1 MTDHKTYT
9 IAEMAGWERFY
20 RANFL
25 NSISG
30 FKPLNLIATV
40 DAQGVS
46 NLGLFSNIVHL
57 GADPALV
64 GFVNR
69 PREAAPHTL
78 GNIERGKF
86 YTINHVH
93 PAILERAHQC
103 SAKYP
108 DGVSEFAETGLTEE
122 WVDGLPVPYVR
133 ESLIRYALE
142 LVQVNPIPMNGTFFV
157 IGRVL
162 QAQLD
167 PTLVSAD
174 GFIDISRAESLVS
187 TGLDAYGRVSALARY
202 RYAKP
207 DKASEQIPWV
217 S

>member
-25 NSISG
+25 NSVSG

-122 WVDGLPVPYVR
+122 WIDGLPVPYVR
-133 ESLIRYALE
+133 ESLVRYALE

-157 IGRVL
+157 IGRVV

-174 GFIDISRAESLVS
+174 GFIDISRSDSLVS

>member
-1 MTDHKTYT
+1 MTDHKTYS
-9 IAEMAGWERFY
+9 IDEIGGWERFY

-25 NSISG
+25 NSVSG

-40 DAQGVS
+40 DEQGVS

-78 GNIERGKF
+78 RNIERGGF

-93 PAILERAHQC
+93 PEILARAHQC

-108 DGVSEFAETGLTEE
+108 DGVSEFAETGLTEA

-167 PTLVSAD
+167 PSLVSAD
-174 GFIDISRAESLVS
+174 GFIDISRADSLVS
-187 TGLDAYGRVSALARY
+187 TGLDAYGQVSPYARY

-207 DKASEQIPWV
+207 DKVSEQIPWV

>member
-1 MTDHKTYT
+1 MTDHKTFS
-9 IAEMAGWERFY
+9 IEEIGGWERFY

-25 NSISG
+25 NSVSG

-40 DAQGVS
+40 DEQGVS

-78 GNIERGKF
+78 RNIERSGF

-93 PAILERAHQC
+93 PEILARAHQC

-108 DGVSEFAETGLTEE
+108 DGVSEFTATGLTEE
-122 WVDGLPVPYVR
+122 RVEGLPVPYVR

-142 LVQVNPIPMNGTFFV
+142 LVQVNPIPINGTFFV

-162 QAQLD
+162 QVQLD
-167 PTLVSAD
+167 PMLVSGD
-174 GFIDISRAESLVS
+174 GFIDISRADSMVS
-187 TGLDAYGRVSALARY
+187 TGLDAYGQVRAYARY

-207 DKASEQIPWV
+207 DKVSEQIPWV

>member
-9 IAEMAGWERFY
+9 IAEMGGWERFY

-78 GNIERGKF
+78 GNIELGGF

-93 PAILERAHQC
+93 PEILARAHQC

-167 PTLVSAD
+167 PSLVSAD
-174 GFIDISRAESLVS
+174 GFIDISRADSLVS

>member
-1 MTDHKTYT
+1 MTDHKTYS
-9 IAEMAGWERFY
+9 IDEIGGWERFY

-25 NSISG
+25 NSVSG

-40 DAQGVS
+40 DEQGVS

-78 GNIERGKF
+78 RNIERGGF

-93 PAILERAHQC
+93 PEILARAHQC

-122 WVDGLPVPYVR
+122 WVDGFEVPYVR

-142 LVQVNPIPMNGTFFV
+142 LVQVSPIQINGTFFV
-157 IGRVL
+157 IGRIL
-162 QAQLD
+162 QVQLD
-167 PTLVSAD
+167 PILVSAD
-174 GFIDISRAESLVS
+174 GFIDISRADSLVS
-187 TGLDAYGRVSALARY
+187 TGLDAYGRVSPYARY

-207 DKASEQIPWV
+207 DKVSEQIPWI

>member
-1 MTDHKTYT
+1 
-9 IAEMAGWERFY
+9 MAGWERFY

-78 GNIERGKF
+78 GNIERSGF

-93 PAILERAHQC
+93 PEILARAHQC

-108 DGVSEFAETGLTEE
+108 DGVSEFTETGLTEE
-122 WVDGLPVPYVR
+122 WVDGLSVPYVR

-167 PTLVSAD
+167 PSLVSAD
-174 GFIDISRAESLVS
+174 GFIDISRADSLVS

>member
-1 MTDHKTYT
+1 MTDHKTYS
-9 IAEMAGWERFY
+9 IDEIGGWERFY

-25 NSISG
+25 NSVSG

-40 DAQGVS
+40 DEQGVS

-78 GNIERGKF
+78 RNIERGGF

-93 PAILERAHQC
+93 PEILARAHQC

-108 DGVSEFAETGLTEE
+108 DGVSEFAATGLTEE
-122 WVDGLPVPYVR
+122 WVDGFEVPYVR

-142 LVQVNPIPMNGTFFV
+142 LVQVNPIQINGTFFV
-157 IGRVL
+157 IGRIL

-167 PTLVSAD
+167 PSLVSAD
-174 GFIDISRAESLVS
+174 GFIDISRADSLVS
-187 TGLDAYGRVSALARY
+187 TGLDAYGQVSPYARY

-207 DKASEQIPWV
+207 DKVSEQIPWV

>member
-40 DAQGVS
+40 DEQGVS

-86 YTINHVH
+86 YTINHVN

-122 WVDGLPVPYVR
+122 WIDGLPVPYVR
-133 ESLIRYALE
+133 ESLVRYALE

-157 IGRVL
+157 IGRVV
-162 QAQLD
+162 QAQLA

-187 TGLDAYGRVSALARY
+187 TGLDAYGEVSALARY

-207 DKASEQIPWV
+207 GKVSEQIPWV

>member
-9 IAEMAGWERFY
+9 IAEMGGWERFY

-78 GNIERGKF
+78 GNIERSGF

-93 PAILERAHQC
+93 PEILARAHQC

-108 DGVSEFAETGLTEE
+108 DGVSEFTETGLTEE
-122 WVDGLPVPYVR
+122 WVDGLSVPYVR

-167 PTLVSAD
+167 PSLVSAD
-174 GFIDISRAESLVS
+174 GFID
-187 TGLDAYGRVSALARY
+187 TTC
-202 RYAKP
+202 P
-207 DKASEQIPWV
+207 N
-217 S
+217 

>member
-40 DAQGVS
+40 DEQGVS

-86 YTINHVH
+86 YTINHVN

-122 WVDGLPVPYVR
+122 WIDGLPVPYVR
-133 ESLIRYALE
+133 ESLVRYALE

-157 IGRVL
+157 IGRVV

-187 TGLDAYGRVSALARY
+187 TGLDAYGEVSALARY

-207 DKASEQIPWV
+207 GKVSEQIPWV

>member
-9 IAEMAGWERFY
+9 IAEMGGWERFY

-78 GNIERGKF
+78 GNIERSGF

-93 PAILERAHQC
+93 PEILARAHQC

-108 DGVSEFAETGLTEE
+108 DGVSEFTETGLTEE

-142 LVQVNPIPMNGTFFV
+142 LVQVSPIPMNGTFFV

-167 PTLVSAD
+167 PSLVSAD
-174 GFIDISRAESLVS
+174 GFIDISRADSLVS

>member
-1 MTDHKTYT
+1 MNEMKTYQIDEIST
-9 IAEMAGWERFY
+9 WERFY

-25 NSISG
+25 NTLSG

-40 DAQGVS
+40 DQHGVS

-57 GADPALV
+57 GADPALI
-64 GFVNR
+64 GFINR

-78 GNIERGKF
+78 ANIEGGRF

-93 PAILERAHQC
+93 PDMLERAHQC

-108 DGVSEFAETGLTEE
+108 DGVSEFTSTGLTEQ
-122 WVDGLPVPYVR
+122 WIDGLPVPYVR
-133 ESLIRYALE
+133 ESLVRYAME
-142 LVQVNPIPMNGTFFV
+142 LVQVNPIPLNATYFV

-162 QAQLD
+162 QVQVS
-167 PTLVSAD
+167 TELVGSD

-187 TGLDAYGRVSALARY
+187 TGLDAYGQVSALARY
-202 RYAKP
+202 SYAKP
-207 DKASEQIPWV
+207 DRQTERIPWFA
-217 S
+217 

>member
-9 IAEMAGWERFY
+9 IAEMGGWERFY

-78 GNIERGKF
+78 GNIERGGF

-93 PAILERAHQC
+93 PEILARAHQC

-167 PTLVSAD
+167 PSLVSAD
-174 GFIDISRAESLVS
+174 GFIDISRADSLVS
-187 TGLDAYGRVSALARY
+187 TGLDAYGRVRPLARY

>member
-9 IAEMAGWERFY
+9 IAEMGGWERFY

-78 GNIERGKF
+78 GNIERSGF

-93 PAILERAHQC
+93 PEILARAHQC

-108 DGVSEFAETGLTEE
+108 DGVSEFTETGLTEE

-142 LVQVNPIPMNGTFFV
+142 LVQVSPIPMNGTFFV

-167 PTLVSAD
+167 PSLVSAD
-174 GFIDISRAESLVS
+174 GFIDISRADSLVS

-217 S
+217 C

>member
-1 MTDHKTYT
+1 MNDIKTYHMEE
-9 IAEMAGWERFY
+9 IGGWERFY

-25 NSISG
+25 NSLSG
-30 FKPLNLIATV
+30 FKPLNLIATT
-40 DAQGVS
+40 DENGVS

-57 GADPALV
+57 GADPALI
-64 GFVNR
+64 GFINR

-78 GNIERGKF
+78 ANIERGSF

-93 PAILERAHQC
+93 PEILERAHQC

-108 DGVSEFAETGLTEE
+108 DGVSEFTKTGLTEDWTE
-122 WVDGLPVPYVR
+122 GLPVPYVR
-133 ESLIRYALE
+133 ESLVRYALE
-142 LVQVNPIPMNGTFFV
+142 LVQVNPIPLNGTYFV

-162 QAQLD
+162 QVQVS
-167 PTLVSAD
+167 PSLVGSD

-187 TGLDAYGRVSALARY
+187 TGLDAYGHVSALARY

-207 DKASEQIPWV
+207 DKPVERIPWT

>member
-40 DAQGVS
+40 DEQGMS
-46 NLGLFSNIVHL
+46 NLGLFSNVVHL

-86 YTINHVH
+86 YTINHVN

-122 WVDGLPVPYVR
+122 WINGLPVPYVR
-133 ESLIRYALE
+133 ESLVRYALE

-157 IGRVL
+157 IGRVV

-174 GFIDISRAESLVS
+174 GFIDISRADSLVS

>member
-9 IAEMAGWERFY
+9 IAEMGGWERFY

-25 NSISG
+25 NSMSG

-40 DAQGVS
+40 DEQGVS

-78 GNIERGKF
+78 RNIERGGI
-86 YTINHVH
+86 YTINHVY
-93 PAILERAHQC
+93 PEILARAHQC

-122 WVDGLPVPYVR
+122 WVEGLPVPYVR
-133 ESLIRYALE
+133 ESLIRYAME

-167 PTLVSAD
+167 PSLVSAD
-174 GFIDISRAESLVS
+174 GFIDISRADSLVS
-187 TGLDAYGRVSALARY
+187 TGLDAYGRVSAYARY

-207 DKASEQIPWV
+207 DKVSEQIPWV

>member
-9 IAEMAGWERFY
+9 IAEMGGWERFY

-25 NSISG
+25 NSMSG

-40 DAQGVS
+40 DEQGVS

-78 GNIERGKF
+78 GNIERSGF

-93 PAILERAHQC
+93 PEILARAHQC

-108 DGVSEFAETGLTEE
+108 DGVSEYAETGLTEE

-167 PTLVSAD
+167 PSLVSAD
-174 GFIDISRAESLVS
+174 GFIDISRADSLVS

>member
-9 IAEMAGWERFY
+9 IAEMGGWERFY

-25 NSISG
+25 NSMSG
-30 FKPLNLIATV
+30 FKPLNLIATA
-40 DAQGVS
+40 DEQGVS

-78 GNIERGKF
+78 RNIERGGF

-93 PAILERAHQC
+93 PEILARAHQC

-108 DGVSEFAETGLTEE
+108 DAVSEFAETGLTEE
-122 WVDGLPVPYVR
+122 WVEGLPVPYVR
-133 ESLIRYALE
+133 ESLIRYAME

-167 PTLVSAD
+167 PSLVSAD
-174 GFIDISRAESLVS
+174 GFIDISRADSLVS
-187 TGLDAYGRVSALARY
+187 TGLDAYGRVSAYARY

-207 DKASEQIPWV
+207 DKVSEQIPWV

>member
-78 GNIERGKF
+78 GNIERSGF

-93 PAILERAHQC
+93 PEILARAHQC

-108 DGVSEFAETGLTEE
+108 DGVSEFTETGLTEE
-122 WVDGLPVPYVR
+122 WVDGLSVPYVR

-167 PTLVSAD
+167 PSLVSAD
-174 GFIDISRAESLVS
+174 GFIDISRADSLVS

>member
-40 DAQGVS
+40 DEQGMS

-142 LVQVNPIPMNGTFFV
+142 LVQVNPIPMNGTFFL

>member
-9 IAEMAGWERFY
+9 IAEMGGWERFY

-78 GNIERGKF
+78 GNIERGGF

-93 PAILERAHQC
+93 PEILARAHQC

-167 PTLVSAD
+167 PSLVSAD
-174 GFIDISRAESLVS
+174 GFIDISRADSLVS

>member
-9 IAEMAGWERFY
+9 IAEMGGWERFY

-78 GNIERGKF
+78 GNIERSGF

-93 PAILERAHQC
+93 PEILARAHQC

-108 DGVSEFAETGLTEE
+108 DGVSEFTETGLTEE
-122 WVDGLPVPYVR
+122 WVDGLSVPYVR

-167 PTLVSAD
+167 PSLVSAD
-174 GFIDISRAESLVS
+174 GFIDISRADSLVS

-207 DKASEQIPWV
+207 DKVSEQIPWV

>member
-1 MTDHKTYT
+1 
-9 IAEMAGWERFY
+9 
-20 RANFL
+20 
-25 NSISG
+25 
-30 FKPLNLIATV
+30 
-40 DAQGVS
+40 
-46 NLGLFSNIVHL
+46 
-57 GADPALV
+57 
-64 GFVNR
+64 
-69 PREAAPHTL
+69 L

-93 PAILERAHQC
+93 LAILERAHQC

-122 WVDGLPVPYVR
+122 WIDGLPVPYVR
-133 ESLIRYALE
+133 ESLVRYALE

-167 PTLVSAD
+167 PSLVSAD
-174 GFIDISRAESLVS
+174 GFIDISRADSLVS

>member
-40 DAQGVS
+40 DEQGMS
-46 NLGLFSNIVHL
+46 NLGLFSNVVHL

-86 YTINHVH
+86 YTINHVN

-122 WVDGLPVPYVR
+122 WIDGLPVPYVR
-133 ESLIRYALE
+133 ESLVRYALE

-157 IGRVL
+157 IGRVV
-162 QAQLD
+162 QAHLD

-187 TGLDAYGRVSALARY
+187 TGLDAYGEVSALARY

-207 DKASEQIPWV
+207 GKVSEQIPWV

>member
-40 DAQGVS
+40 DEQGMS
-46 NLGLFSNIVHL
+46 NLGLFSNVVHL

-86 YTINHVH
+86 YTINHVN

-122 WVDGLPVPYVR
+122 WIDGLPVPYVR
-133 ESLIRYALE
+133 ESLVRYALE

-157 IGRVL
+157 IGRVV

-174 GFIDISRAESLVS
+174 GFIDISRADSLVS

>member
-9 IAEMAGWERFY
+9 IAEMGGWERFY

-78 GNIERGKF
+78 GNIERSGF

-93 PAILERAHQC
+93 PEILARAHQC

-167 PTLVSAD
+167 PSLVCAD
-174 GFIDISRAESLVS
+174 GFIDISRADSLVS

>member
-1 MTDHKTYT
+1 MKDQKTFD
-9 IAEMAGWERFY
+9 IGEIRQWERFY

-25 NSISG
+25 NSLSG

-64 GFVNR
+64 GFINR

-78 GNIERGKF
+78 ANIERNGF

-93 PAILERAHQC
+93 PAILEQAHQC

-108 DGVSEFAETGLTEE
+108 DGVSEFASTSLNEE
-122 WVDGLPVPYVR
+122 WVEGIPVPYVR
-133 ESLIRYALE
+133 ESLVRYALE
-142 LVQVNPIPMNGTFFV
+142 LVQVNPIPLNGTYFV
-157 IGRVL
+157 IGRVV
-162 QAQLD
+162 QVQVD
-167 PTLVSAD
+167 HSLVGSD
-174 GFIDISRAESLVS
+174 GFIDICRAESLVS
-187 TGLDAYGRVSALARY
+187 TGLDAYGRVDALARY
-202 RYAKP
+202 KYAKP
-207 DKASEQIPWV
+207 EKPIEQIPWI

>member
-40 DAQGVS
+40 DEQGMS

-122 WVDGLPVPYVR
+122 WINGLPVPYVR
-133 ESLIRYALE
+133 ESLVRYALE

-157 IGRVL
+157 IGRVV

-167 PTLVSAD
+167 LTLVSAD
-174 GFIDISRAESLVS
+174 GFIDISRADSLVS

>member
-122 WVDGLPVPYVR
+122 WIDGLPVPYVR
-133 ESLIRYALE
+133 ESLVRYALE

-157 IGRVL
+157 IGRVV

-174 GFIDISRAESLVS
+174 GFIDISRADSLVS

>member
-40 DAQGVS
+40 DEQGMS

>member
-9 IAEMAGWERFY
+9 IAEMGGWERFY

-78 GNIERGKF
+78 GNIERSGF

-93 PAILERAHQC
+93 PEILARAHQC

-108 DGVSEFAETGLTEE
+108 DGVSEFTETGLTEE
-122 WVDGLPVPYVR
+122 WVDGLSVPYVR

-167 PTLVSAD
+167 PSLVSAD
-174 GFIDISRAESLVS
+174 GFIDISRADSLVS

>member
-9 IAEMAGWERFY
+9 IAEMGGWERFY

-25 NSISG
+25 NSMSG

-40 DAQGVS
+40 DEQGVS

-64 GFVNR
+64 GFINR

-78 GNIERGKF
+78 RNIERGGI

-93 PAILERAHQC
+93 PEILARAHQC

-122 WVDGLPVPYVR
+122 WVEGLPVPYVR
-133 ESLIRYALE
+133 ESLIRYAME
-142 LVQVNPIPMNGTFFV
+142 FVQVNPIPMNGTFFV

-167 PTLVSAD
+167 PSLVSAD
-174 GFIDISRAESLVS
+174 GFIDISRADSLVS
-187 TGLDAYGRVSALARY
+187 TGLDAYGRVSAYARY

-207 DKASEQIPWV
+207 DKVSEQIPWV

>member
-1 MTDHKTYT
+1 MKNPKTFT
-9 IAEMAGWERFY
+9 IEEIGSWERFY

-25 NSISG
+25 NSLSG
-30 FKPLNLIATV
+30 FKPLNLIAST
-40 DAQGVS
+40 DENGVS

-57 GADPALV
+57 GADPALI
-64 GFVNR
+64 GFINR

-78 GNIERGKF
+78 ANIERGRF

-93 PAILERAHQC
+93 PEILERAHQC

-108 DGVSEFAETGLTEE
+108 DGVSEFTSTGLTEE
-122 WVDGLPVPYVR
+122 WVEGLPVPYVR
-133 ESLIRYALE
+133 ESLVRYALE
-142 LVQVNPIPMNGTFFV
+142 LVQVNPIPLNGTFFV

-167 PTLVSAD
+167 PTLVGAD
-174 GFIDISRAESLVS
+174 CFIDIIRSESLVS
-187 TGLDAYGRVSALARY
+187 TGLDAYGRVEALARY

-207 DKASEQIPWV
+207 DKATEQIPWM

>member
-9 IAEMAGWERFY
+9 IAEMGGWERFY

-30 FKPLNLIATV
+30 FKPLNMIATV
-40 DAQGVS
+40 DEQGVS

-78 GNIERGKF
+78 RNIERGGI

-93 PAILERAHQC
+93 PAILARAHQC

-122 WVDGLPVPYVR
+122 WVDGIPVPYVR

-142 LVQVNPIPMNGTFFV
+142 LVQVNPIPMNATFFV

-167 PTLVSAD
+167 PSLISAD
-174 GFIDISRAESLVS
+174 GFIDISRADSLVS
-187 TGLDAYGRVSALARY
+187 TGLDAYGRVSAHARY

-207 DKASEQIPWV
+207 DKVSEQIPWV